1 MRKIIL
7 YIAFATIAIS
17 WLIGWSNS
25 CGIAL
30 LVMSIVL
37 MLFVAIGQF
46 IIIGM
51 RKKHE
56 DNDNREQPDR
66 NYVYWDYESEPGCWA
81 HNDSLFSLMVCR
93 TDKNSLTDVLHV
105 DEGWEVESAIHSEPT
120 GVCLECESTI
130 ETRKNGLVF
139 QYNFYWKKK
148 YEWLLQFDFIR
159 LLYDAKYFERTLTL
173 AQQGKADEQTLI
185 GCCYGHVGTQAPVV
199 VQRDEKKALEWWM
212 KAAEQNHK
220 YAMRELALYYWHKG
234 NKEEAMKWHKG
245 NPDLFVISQ
254 SAKQAQ
260 RQELAEYEEK
270 TRILRNS
277 LKSSMISMPV
287 M

>member
-7 YIAFATIAIS
+7 YIAFATIALS
-17 WLIGWSNS
+17 WLFGWTNS

-37 MLFVAIGQF
+37 MLFVAVGQF

-120 GVCLECESTI
+120 GACLECESTI

-139 QYNFYWKKK
+139 QYNYYWKEK
-148 YEWLLQFDFIR
+148 YEWLLQFDFIIRKTKCSEKLKRSVPLRKTKCSFFGFPPHTKKR
-159 LLYDAKYFERTLTL
+159 LRFLWGVSFISMCFKRSNQTSHSRRRQAAGVCVPDCSRICVRC
-173 AQQGKADEQTLI
+173 QGS
-185 GCCYGHVGTQAPVV
+185 
-199 VQRDEKKALEWWM
+199 
-212 KAAEQNHK
+212 
-220 YAMRELALYYWHKG
+220 ALYFSG
-234 NKEEAMKWHKG
+234 AN
-245 NPDLFVISQ
+245 L
-254 SAKQAQ
+254 SA
-260 RQELAEYEEK
+260 E
-270 TRILRNS
+270 
-277 LKSSMISMPV
+277 P
-287 M
+287 